1 MRKSLTALAI
11 LVLVPLIQLNANQ
24 PANTGQI
31 SRKIIQ
37 KTSPIVQKK
46 NEDPRIFSGSAN
58 PELANKISE
67 VFGQTPGDIKI
78 KRFNDGEISIQY
90 NENLRGKN
98 IYLFQPTCTTNQAD
112 VDKHIMELFFMTKAA
127 KRASADKI
135 TAIIPYFGY
144 ARQDRKTSARVTIS
158 ASDVASFLEFAGINR
173 VVAIDLHCGQIQGF
187 FRDIPMDNLPASVVF
202 APYIATLNLKNPVIV
217 SPDAGGAERARKLQT
232 LLTNYGVNA
241 GYAMIVK
248 ERAGAGI
255 VEKMDLLGNV
265 KGKDAI
271 IIDDICDTGGTLIR
285 AGEKLLKR
293 GAKSVYVCF
302 THPVFSNDAITRLC
316 NSCFTKVIT
325 TDTIPL
331 RKPAPDNLVVLSVA
345 PMLAEVIKRIQN
357 DDSVSEYLNNPTL
370 VSAHTAPLKMGKNTK
385 EKSMIKDNI
394 TTGFFNNILQKI
406 TS

>member
-1 MRKSLTALAI
+1 MRKSLAVLAI
-11 LVLVPLIQLNANQ
+11 LVLIPLIQLNANQ
-24 PANTGQI
+24 PANTGKI

-67 VFGQTPGDIKI
+67 IFGQTPGDIKI

-98 IYLFQPTCTTNQAD
+98 IYLLQPTCTTNQAD

-127 KRASADKI
+127 KRASANTI

-187 FRDIPMDNLPASVVF
+187 FRDIPVDNLPASVVF
-202 APYIATLNLKNPVIV
+202 APYMATLNLKNPVIV

-248 ERAGAGI
+248 ERAALASL
-255 VEKMDLLGNV
+255 EKWIYWATLKV
-265 KGKDAI
+265 KMQ
-271 IIDDICDTGGTLIR
+271 L
-285 AGEKLLKR
+285 
-293 GAKSVYVCF
+293 
-302 THPVFSNDAITRLC
+302 
-316 NSCFTKVIT
+316 
-325 TDTIPL
+325 
-331 RKPAPDNLVVLSVA
+331 
-345 PMLAEVIKRIQN
+345 
-357 DDSVSEYLNNPTL
+357 
-370 VSAHTAPLKMGKNTK
+370 
-385 EKSMIKDNI
+385 
-394 TTGFFNNILQKI
+394 
-406 TS
+406 

>member
-1 MRKSLTALAI
+1 MLIHAL
-11 LVLVPLIQLNANQ
+11 QLNASQ
-24 PANTGQI
+24 PTTTTHT
-31 SRKIIQ
+31 
-37 KTSPIVQKK
+37 TSATSQQTSSVIEQKK
-46 NEDPRIFSGSAN
+46 NDIPRIFSGSAN
-58 PELANKISE
+58 PKLASKVSE
-67 VFGQTPGDIKI
+67 ILSATPGDINI

-90 NENLRGKN
+90 NENLRGKD
-98 IYLFQPTCTTNQAD
+98 IYLFQPTCTTAQAD

-127 KRASADKI
+127 RRASADTI

-173 VVAIDLHCGQIQGF
+173 VISIDLHCGQIQGF
-187 FRDIPMDNLPASVVF
+187 FKDIPVDNLPASVVF

-232 LLTNYGVNA
+232 LVAKYGINA

-248 ERAGAGI
+248 ERTTPGVI
-255 VEKMDLLGNV
+255 EKMDLLGDV

-271 IIDDICDTGGTLIR
+271 IIDDICDTGGTLIK
-285 AGEKLLKR
+285 AGEELLKR

-302 THPVFSNDAITRLC
+302 THPVFSKDAIKKLC
-316 NSCFTKVIT
+316 DSCFTQVIT

-331 RKPAPDNLVVLSVA
+331 RHAAPGKLVVLSVA

-370 VSAHTAPLKMGKNTK
+370 VSSHLAPLKMEQKEQDKSK
-385 EKSMIKDNI
+385 EKPR
-394 TTGFFNNILQKI
+394 TGFFSNLTKRIW
-406 TS
+406 S

>member
-1 MRKSLTALAI
+1 MKKFLNLLVILALI
-11 LVLVPLIQLNANQ
+11 PLIQLNATQ
-24 PANTGQI
+24 PAATTHIPQPVP
-31 SRKIIQ
+31 Q
-37 KTSPIVQKK
+37 QTSQVVQKK
-46 NEDPRIFSGSAN
+46 NENPRIFSGSAN
-58 PELANKISE
+58 PKLASKISE
-67 VFGQTPGDIKI
+67 IFGQTPGDINV

-98 IYLFQPTCTTNQAD
+98 IYLFQPTCTTNESD

-127 KRASADKI
+127 RRASADTI

-187 FRDIPMDNLPASVVF
+187 FRDIPVDNLPASVVF

-255 VEKMDLLGNV
+255 IEKMDLLGDV
-265 KGKDAI
+265 TGKDAI
-271 IIDDICDTGGTLIR
+271 IIDDICDTGGTLIK
-285 AGEKLLKR
+285 AGEELLKR

-302 THPVFSNDAITRLC
+302 THPVFSNDAITKLC
-316 NSCFTKVIT
+316 KSCFTKVIT

-331 RKPAPDNLVVLSVA
+331 RNPAPDNLVVLSVA

-357 DDSVSEYLNNPTL
+357 DDSVSEYLNNPTR
-370 VSAHTAPLKMGKNTK
+370 VSTCVTPVKVDEKTK
-385 EKSMIKDNI
+385 EKAMTKEG
-394 TTGFFNNILQKI
+394 TKTGFLHNILKKVL
-406 TS
+406 S

>member
-1 MRKSLTALAI
+1 MILTYSLDS
-11 LVLVPLIQLNANQ
+11 NAGQ
-24 PANTGQI
+24 PATMTHIASTAHQNTSSQI
-31 SRKIIQ
+31 A
-37 KTSPIVQKK
+37 QKK
-46 NEDPRIFSGSAN
+46 DDNPRIFSGSAN
-58 PELANKISE
+58 PKLASKVSE
-67 VFGQTPGDIKI
+67 ILSATPGNINI

-98 IYLFQPTCTTNQAD
+98 IYLFQPTCTTAESD

-127 KRASADKI
+127 RRASADTI

-173 VVAIDLHCGQIQGF
+173 VISIDLHCGQIQGF
-187 FRDIPMDNLPASVVF
+187 FKDIPVDNLPASVVF

-232 LLTNYGVNA
+232 LVAKYGVNA
-241 GYAMIVK
+241 SYAMIVK
-248 ERAGAGI
+248 ERAGPGI
-255 VEKMDLLGNV
+255 IEKMDLLGDV

-271 IIDDICDTGGTLIR
+271 IIDDICDTGGTLIK
-285 AGEKLLKR
+285 AGEELIKR

-302 THPVFSNDAITRLC
+302 THPVFSNDAITKLC
-316 NSCFTKVIT
+316 NSCFTQVIT

-331 RKPAPDNLVVLSVA
+331 RNSAPKNLVVLSVA

-370 VSAHTAPLKMGKNTK
+370 VSSHLAPLKIETKDPGQSK
-385 EKSMIKDNI
+385 EKPR
-394 TTGFFNNILQKI
+394 TGFFSNLSKKI
-406 TS
+406 WS